1 MYLAYGHGRMDVTQN
16 RLIETRD
23 AGRNDFD
30 AYSVGGYWTRLG
42 DNGWYLDGVL
52 QGTWYNMTTSSNRAT
67 EFGFPDQDVKGFGF
81 AASLEGGYPFDLGN
95 QWQIEPQAQLVWQT
109 INFDD
114 FNDGAADIRYDDLNS
129 LAGRIGARISR
140 TWAVEEATTTEPAR
154 LATVWGRV
162 NLWHEFTAKAQVDIS
177 SATGFVPFKSD
188 LEETWIEIGGG
199 ATRQITKNMSLYGN
213 VSYSTTFDADN
224 YAWNGKLGMRVN
236 W

>member
-1 MYLAYGHGRMDVTQN
+1 M
-16 RLIETRD
+16 
-23 AGRNDFD
+23 
-30 AYSVGGYWTRLG
+30 
-42 DNGWYLDGVL
+42 
-52 QGTWYNMTTSSNRAT
+52 
-67 EFGFPDQDVKGFGF
+67 
-81 AASLEGGYPFDLGN
+81 
-95 QWQIEPQAQLVWQT
+95 
-109 INFDD
+109 
-114 FNDGAADIRYDDLNS
+114 
-129 LAGRIGARISR
+129 AGRIGARISR

-154 LATVWGRV
+154 LATVWGRI

-213 VSYSTTFDADN
+213 VSYSTTFNADN